1 MWGPTLIFALIGSAV
16 LKFVGYKQT
25 NKTSLFKEEVN
36 ELFTVYTFSAPV
48 HYSLHLQYTCTV
60 YTFSTPVHYSLHFHY
75 TCTLQSTPSVHLYTT
90 VYTFSTPVHY
100 SVQLNLERSVHIHC
114 WIKYQKKNC
123 ARSRKKYIRIL
134 KIRLKP
140 RILSKIASVSL
151 TNQRPRCCN
160 TSKSTWS
167 FIVYNLW

>member
-1 MWGPTLIFALIGSAV
+1 M
-16 LKFVGYKQT
+16 
-25 NKTSLFKEEVN
+25 N
-36 ELFTVYTFSAPV
+36 
-48 HYSLHLQYTCTV
+48 C
-60 YTFSTPVHYSLHFHY
+60 
-75 TCTLQSTPSVHLYTT
+75 LQSTPSVHLYTT
-90 VYTFSTPVHY
+90 VYTFSTPVQSTPSVHLYTTVYTFITPVHY
-100 SVQLNLERSVHIHC
+100 SLHLQYTCTLQCSTKSRKKCAYTLLNKIPE
-114 WIKYQKKNC
+114 KNC